1 MSSFTLNPVDKLFR
15 DKSDFELAISSGG
28 ATSALAGAGTL
39 LACELAGIRSF
50 RRIGGVSGGSLV
62 TVLRS
67 LGVPNVELVKMA
79 LTTEFSD
86 HLCLKHG
93 IAGALKALRNFGRVE
108 TECHEGGDTYTTW
121 QMTGLYGSDGLGA
134 LIEAKAMEVG
144 RDPNDW
150 PASFWTM
157 ATTKDGSQVYFCK
170 DGVFLIRLNG
180 DVTQLTDKPP
190 PVALAVRFSCTI
202 PGVLAAL
209 EYKGMLLF
217 DGALSR
223 DGLCPVGML
232 IRHFGAD
239 PYKIIACR
247 VGEDSL
253 KPVSGRLHRFA
264 RRVWRVHPMFHWG
277 PETAGVIEFRPQI
290 EHVHSLKFKLSTD
303 EKWLAILVSFE
314 ACLGQLA
321 LEGLLSDEALA
332 KSQEI
337 FKGFGFWR
345 DAQPAPIGAPQ
356 VLSRRVER
364 CLTEHGLY
372 Y

>member
-1 MSSFTLNPVDKLFR
+1 MSSFTQGPTSTKDKN
-15 DKSDFELAISSGG
+15 DFELVVSSGG

-39 LACELAGIRSF
+39 LACELAGIHSF
-50 RRIGGVSGGSLV
+50 RRIGGVSGGAIVS
-62 TVLRS
+62 VLKS
-67 LGVPNVELVKMA
+67 LGLSNVELVKMA
-79 LTTEFSD
+79 LKTEFAD
-86 HLCLKHG
+86 HICLKDG
-93 IAGALKALRNFGRVE
+93 VAGALNALRNWGKVE
-108 TECHEGGDTYTTW
+108 AECHGAQDTYTTW
-121 QMTGLYGSDGLGA
+121 KMTGLYGSDKLGA
-134 LIEAKAMEVG
+134 LIDKKAVEAG
-144 RDPNDW
+144 RDPNVW
-150 PASFWTM
+150 PESYWTM
-157 ATTKDGSQVYFCK
+157 ATEKDGSQVYFCK
-170 DGVFLIRLNG
+170 DGVYRIRVNG
-180 DVTQLTDKPP
+180 GVTKISDTPP

-202 PGVLAAL
+202 PGVLAAI
-209 EYKGMLLF
+209 EYKGMVLF

-239 PYKIIACR
+239 PYKVIACR

-264 RRVWRVHPMFHWG
+264 RRVWRVHPEFHWG

-290 EHVHSLKFKLSTD
+290 EHVHSLKFKLSDD

-314 ACLGQLA
+314 ACLSQLA

-345 DAQPAPIGAPQ
+345 DAQPASIGAPQ
-356 VLSRRVER
+356 LLSQRVER
-364 CLTEHGLY
+364 CLAEHGLY
-372 Y
+372 S

>member
-1 MSSFTLNPVDKLFR
+1 MSSIITNTGLAKDKR
-15 DKSDFELAISSGG
+15 DFELAVSSGG

-39 LACELAGIRSF
+39 LACELAGIQSF
-50 RRIGGVSGGSLV
+50 RRIGGVSGGAIV
-62 TVLRS
+62 TVLKS
-67 LGVPNVELVKMA
+67 LGLPNVELVKLA

-93 IAGALKALRNFGRVE
+93 IAGALKALRNFGKVE
-108 TECHEGGDTYTTW
+108 AECHEGEDTYTTW

-134 LIEAKAMEVG
+134 FIDQKAREVG
-144 RDPNDW
+144 RDPNEW
-150 PASFWTM
+150 PESYWTM
-157 ATTKDGSQVYFCK
+157 ATLKDGSQVYFCK
-170 DGVFLIRLNG
+170 DGVYIIRAKG
-180 DVTQLTDKPP
+180 DVLKISDRPP

-209 EYKGMLLF
+209 EYKGMLMF

-232 IRHFGAD
+232 IRHFQAD

-264 RRVWRVHPMFHWG
+264 RRVWRVHPLFHWG

-290 EHVHSLKFKLSTD
+290 EHVHSLKFKLSDD

-314 ACLGQLA
+314 SCLSQLA
-321 LEGLLSDEALA
+321 LEGLVDDAALA

-356 VLSRRVER
+356 LLSRRVER